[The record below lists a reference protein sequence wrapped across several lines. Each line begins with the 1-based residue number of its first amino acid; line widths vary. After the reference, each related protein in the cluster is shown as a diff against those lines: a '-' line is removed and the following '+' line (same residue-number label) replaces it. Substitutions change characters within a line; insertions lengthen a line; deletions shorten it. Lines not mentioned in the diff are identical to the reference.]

1 MSCESAP
8 CADRPSRRLANGY
21 ILCGRIEERRMN
33 RPEAMAAAAAA
44 LAGGGAASGGR
55 RDGRA
60 AMDAPRAG
68 GEAASP
74 TETPRHSL
82 TVRITHWVNAA
93 SFLAFLSSGFAILLA
108 YPRLHWG
115 EEGALGM
122 PSILDLPLPFVLELG
137 IRGPG
142 RYIHFLT
149 AWIFV
154 VNGLVYLVS
163 GFRTRHFKKDLL
175 PERRD
180 LAWRPMIRVV
190 MDHLRLK
197 RSTQEE
203 LDHYNVVQR
212 LFYLAVVFVLLPSMF
227 ITGLAMS
234 PMVGSV
240 VPELP
245 RLLGGHQSARTLHFF
260 AACTL
265 LAFFIVHVA
274 LVLTTGFVARMREMV
289 TGRRAIAQPRR

>member
-1 MSCESAP
+1 
-8 CADRPSRRLANGY
+8 
-21 ILCGRIEERRMN
+21 MN
-33 RPEAMAAAAAA
+33 RPEATAAAAA
-44 LAGGGAASGGR
+44 LA
-55 RDGRA
+55 DGRV
-60 AMDAPRAG
+60 AMDALHDGDAAIGEPHEVALAVGQPQDGGGVMDELHGGGTAIDGLHEGSGGGGRAD
-68 GEAASP
+68 EA
-74 TETPRHSL
+74 PRHSL
-82 TVRITHWVNAA
+82 TVRITHWINAL
-93 SFLAFLSSGFAILLA
+93 SFLAFLLSGFAILLA

-154 VNGLVYLVS
+154 VNGIVYLVS
-163 GFRTRHFKKDLL
+163 GFRTRHFKKDLV

-180 LAWRPMIRVV
+180 LGWRPMLQVV
-190 MDHLRLK
+190 LDHLRLK

-212 LFYLAVVFVLLPSMF
+212 LFYLVVVFFLLPSMF

-234 PMVGSV
+234 PMVTSV
-240 VPELP
+240 IPELP
-245 RLLGGHQSARTLHFF
+245 RMLGGHQSARTLHFF
-260 AACTL
+260 TACTL
-265 LAFFIVHVA
+265 LFFFIVHVT
-274 LVLTTGFVARMREMV
+274 LVLTTGFVARMREMI
-289 TGRRAIAQPRR
+289 TGRRAIAEPSR

>member
-1 MSCESAP
+1 
-8 CADRPSRRLANGY
+8 
-21 ILCGRIEERRMN
+21 MN
-33 RPEAMAAAAAA
+33 RPEATAAAAA
-44 LAGGGAASGGR
+44 LT
-55 RDGRA
+55 DGRA
-60 AMDAPRAG
+60 AMDALHDG
-68 GEAASP
+68 GAAIGRLHDGAPAVGEPQEA
-74 TETPRHSL
+74 PRHSL
-82 TVRITHWVNAA
+82 TVRITHWVNAL
-93 SFLAFLSSGFAILLA
+93 SFLAFLLSGFAILLA

-154 VNGLVYLVS
+154 VNGIVYLVS
-163 GFRTRHFKKDLL
+163 GFRTRHFKKDLV

-180 LAWRPMIRVV
+180 LGWRPMLQVV
-190 MDHLRLK
+190 LDHLRLK

-212 LFYLAVVFVLLPSMF
+212 LFYLVVVFFLLPSMF

-234 PMVGSV
+234 PMVTSV
-240 VPELP
+240 IPELP
-245 RLLGGHQSARTLHFF
+245 RMLGGHQSARTLHFF
-260 AACTL
+260 TACTL
-265 LAFFIVHVA
+265 LFFFIVHVA
-274 LVLTTGFVARMREMV
+274 LVLTTGFVARMREMI
-289 TGRRAIAQPRR
+289 TGRRAIAEPSR